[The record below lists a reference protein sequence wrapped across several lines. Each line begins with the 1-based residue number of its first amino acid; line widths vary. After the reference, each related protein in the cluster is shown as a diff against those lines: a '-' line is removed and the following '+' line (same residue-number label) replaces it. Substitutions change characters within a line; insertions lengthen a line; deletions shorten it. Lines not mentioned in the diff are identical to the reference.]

1 MSLTGIPPMGCLPLE
16 RTTNYVNGNGDKC
29 MDGYN
34 DVALHFNAKLGD
46 LAKKMNDE
54 MLGIRVVFSNPY
66 DVFMQIIREPS
77 TFGFEVASVACCA
90 TGMFEMGY
98 LCDELNP
105 FTCTDANKYSD
116 MQAWDGLVRIRFG
129 RVESITE
136 FSRVGSELKFPPTLD
151 QVEFGVE

>member
-1 MSLTGIPPMGCLPLE
+1 
-16 RTTNYVNGNGDKC
+16 

-34 DVALHFNAKLGD
+34 DVALHFNGKLSD

-54 MLGIRVVFSNPY
+54 MVGIRAVFSNPY

-90 TGMFEMGY
+90 TGVFEMGY

-105 FTCTDANKYSD
+105 FTCIDANKYVF
-116 MQAWDGLVRIRFG
+116 WDSFHPTQKTSRII
-129 RVESITE
+129 VDYLMKHSLHE
-136 FSRVGSELKFPPTLD
+136 FL
-151 QVEFGVE
+151 